1 MSDQATTAVLASFRG
16 SGPWGD
22 DGGWVVAT
30 VLQLAEGGS
39 GGPVWVTEA
48 GPRSDSK
55 TGALIVDSLEPEV
68 VSEALAVAV
77 FAQLA
82 PDEELATLESEGVIR
97 QGRFATEWRPR
108 PSTLEHVRKW
118 LSDRVRLAIVPLD
131 DLSSL
136 NENGI
141 EYLRSA
147 GIEVVE
153 FVRR

>member
-1 MSDQATTAVLASFRG
+1 MSDGATIAVLASFRV

-22 DGGWVVAT
+22 DSGWVVAT

-39 GGPVWVTEA
+39 GGPAWVTEA
-48 GPRSDSK
+48 GPRSDSHA
-55 TGALIVDSLEPEV
+55 GALIIDSVEPEV
-68 VSEALAVAV
+68 VAEGLAIAI

-82 PDEELATLESEGVIR
+82 PDEALATLESEGVIR
-97 QGRFATEWRPR
+97 EGRIAAKWRPR
-108 PSTLEHVRKW
+108 PSALENVRKW
-118 LSDRVRLAIVPLD
+118 LSDRVKLAIVQLD
-131 DLSSL
+131 DSSSMD
-136 NENGI
+136 ETSI